1 VSDILTY
8 IKRRV
13 PLPPPKKKKKSRNTW
28 KFSKR
33 KPYVVLLNKELVAE
47 VDNIA
52 IQLGMS
58 RSALVEKIL
67 YKLVEQFKTPEGQ
80 RLEET
85 MESAST

>member
-8 IKRRV
+8 IKRRA

-52 IQLGMS
+52 IKLGIS
-58 RSALVEKIL
+58 RSMLVEQIL
-67 YKLVEQFKTPEGQ
+67 RTFVEQFKTPESAS
-80 RLEET
+80 LEENVPN
-85 MESAST
+85 E

>member
-8 IKRRV
+8 IKRRIS
-13 PLPPPKKKKKSRNTW
+13 LPPPKKKKKSRNTW

-47 VDNIA
+47 IDNIA
-52 IQLGMS
+52 RQLGMS

-67 YKLVEQFKTPEGQ
+67 YKLVEQFKTPEGP

-85 MESAST
+85 VPNE

>member
-1 VSDILTY
+1 LPDILTY
-8 IKRRV
+8 IKKRAG

-33 KPYVVLLNKELVAE
+33 KGYVILLNKELVAE

-52 IQLGMS
+52 RQLGMS

-67 YKLVEQFKTPEGQ
+67 YKLVEQYKSEGPS
-80 RLEET
+80 LETVPNE
-85 MESAST
+85 

>member
-1 VSDILTY
+1 MSDILTY

-13 PLPPPKKKKKSRNTW
+13 SLPPPKKKKKSRNTW

-52 IQLGMS
+52 RQLGMS

-67 YKLVEQFKTPEGQ
+67 YKLVEQYKTPEGPSLGEAAQ
-80 RLEET
+80 NE
-85 MESAST
+85 